1 MRAAFG
7 RTFLGTTA
15 LGLTALVI
23 GLVSGAAGTLVHQR
37 WWGLALALGAAL
49 VTLAWLPP
57 GAPRVAF
64 AAGWC
69 VPVLRGALE
78 RPGGGF
84 LIGADAVGWSFLAGS
99 AVLLVAAVATAGAGR
114 RTPAATAGR
123 GADDPGVRGVPS

>member
-1 MRAAFG
+1 MRAGLALAAFVV
-7 RTFLGTTA
+7 A
-15 LGLTALVI
+15 LAVGV
-23 GLVSGAAGTLVHQR
+23 VSGAAGTLVHQH
-37 WWGLALALGAAL
+37 WWGLLLALGAAL

-57 GAPRVAF
+57 GGPRVAF

-99 AVLLVAAVATAGAGR
+99 AVLLVAAVVTAGAGR
-114 RTPAATAGR
+114 RTPRTDGPGR
-123 GADDPGVRGVPS
+123 ADDPGVRGLPS

>member
-1 MRAAFG
+1 VRAV
-7 RTFLGTTA
+7 LGLAA
-15 LGLTALVI
+15 LGV

-37 WWGLALALGAAL
+37 WWGLLLALGAAL
-49 VTLAWLPP
+49 ATLAWLPP

-99 AVLLVAAVATAGAGR
+99 AVLLVAALATAGAGR
-114 RTPAATAGR
+114 RTHGADGR
-123 GADDPGVRGVPS
+123 GRAADPGVPGLPS

>member
-1 MRAAFG
+1 MRAG
-7 RTFLGTTA
+7 
-15 LGLTALVI
+15 LGLAALVV

-49 VTLAWLPP
+49 ATLAWLPA
-57 GAPRVAF
+57 GGVRLAF

-84 LIGADAVGWSFLAGS
+84 LISGDAIGWSFLAGS
-99 AVLLVAAVATAGAGR
+99 AVLLVAAVTTAGAGR
-114 RTPAATAGR
+114 RTPGPDAR
-123 GADDPGVRGVPS
+123 GHADDPGVRGLPS

>member
-1 MRAAFG
+1 MRAG
-7 RTFLGTTA
+7 
-15 LGLTALVI
+15 LGLAALVV

-49 VTLAWLPP
+49 ATLAWLPA
-57 GAPRVAF
+57 GGVRLAF

-84 LIGADAVGWSFLAGS
+84 LIGGDAVGWSFLAGS
-99 AVLLVAAVATAGAGR
+99 VVLLVAAVTTAATGR
-114 RTPAATAGR
+114 RTPGVDDRGR
-123 GADDPGVRGVPS
+123 ADDPGVRGLPS